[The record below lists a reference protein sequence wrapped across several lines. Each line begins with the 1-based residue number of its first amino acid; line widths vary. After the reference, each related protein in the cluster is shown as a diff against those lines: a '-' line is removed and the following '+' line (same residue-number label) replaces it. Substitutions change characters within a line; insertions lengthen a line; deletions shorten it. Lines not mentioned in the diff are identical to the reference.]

1 MDNIRI
7 GTVNTID
14 YKNGILS
21 VIYVDRDD
29 CITQDIPFL
38 TFNNE
43 YKMPCVGEKVL
54 VLNLSN
60 GDGMG
65 ICLGTYWEE
74 DNTPPGGKKG
84 AYYKKINDK
93 TSIQYDVE
101 QKSLIIEAEHLV
113 LKATADG
120 VETTLKDLIKRI
132 EKLEGG
138 GTSG

>member
-7 GTVNTID
+7 GTVNTVN
-14 YKNGILS
+14 YENGVLS
-21 VIYVDRDD
+21 VIYEDRDD

-43 YKMPCVGEKVL
+43 YKMPDVGEKVL

-60 GDGMG
+60 GAGMG

-74 DNTPPGGKKG
+74 ENAPPIGKKG
-84 AYYKKINDK
+84 VYYKKINDK
-93 TSIQYDVE
+93 TSIRYDVST
-101 QKSLIIEAEHLV
+101 KSLVIEAEHLV